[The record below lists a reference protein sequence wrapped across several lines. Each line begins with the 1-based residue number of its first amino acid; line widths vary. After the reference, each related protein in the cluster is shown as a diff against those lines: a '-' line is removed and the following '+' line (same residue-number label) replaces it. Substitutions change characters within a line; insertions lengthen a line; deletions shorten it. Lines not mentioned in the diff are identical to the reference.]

1 MPEPTALLALPGLG
15 LGPEAWRPTLEHL
28 TAAGDRRAD
37 VLVCPGYGAPAH
49 PRRDLDPRAIAEA
62 ALARLPAGDSR
73 VVLLGHSAS
82 SQLVAH
88 LARLDPAR
96 VAGLVLVGP
105 TTDPRAA
112 TWPRLQAR
120 WLATAVHETP
130 QQVPAL
136 ARQYTRTTF
145 RAMARALDAAR
156 HDAILETLDAVSAPV
171 LVIRGPLDRIC
182 PADWA
187 DKVAAS
193 GGSGSRHVTLAAGA
207 HMVPLTHGHL
217 VADAVAGFLT
227 ELDQQD
233 ASDQPA
239 QLS

>member
-15 LGPEAWRPTLEHL
+15 LGPEAWRPTLQHL

-49 PRRDLDPRAIAEA
+49 PRRDLAPSAIAED
-62 ALARLPAGDSR
+62 ALARFPTGDRR

-82 SQLVAH
+82 CQLAAH
-88 LARLDPAR
+88 LARLDPSR

-130 QQVPAL
+130 RQVPTL

-145 RAMARALDAAR
+145 TAMARAMEAAR
-156 HDAILETLDAVSAPV
+156 HDAIREALDTVTAPV
-171 LVIRGPLDRIC
+171 LVVRGPHDRIC
-182 PADWA
+182 PPDWA
-187 DKVAAS
+187 DAVAAK
-193 GGSGSRHVTLAAGA
+193 GGSGSRHLTLPAGG
-207 HMVPLTHGHL
+207 HMVPLTHGRL
-217 VADAVAGFLT
+217 VADAVADFLT
-227 ELDQQD
+227 ELDRAD
-233 ASDQPA
+233 EPDQRA
-239 QLS
+239 RLS